1 MWDTTSAFGQRVE
14 RRLAEEAVIWLVT
27 TAADGTPQPSPVWF
41 IREGETLLIFSKPD
55 APKVR
60 NIRARPRVALHFNTD
75 AHGED
80 VIVFTGTAALDA
92 DAPAAHELPAYL
104 AKYGPQIPSIG
115 MTPEQMGQV
124 YAQAIRVRLEKVR
137 GF

>member
-1 MWDTTSAFGQRVE
+1 MWDTTTEFGQRVE
-14 RRLAEEAVIWLVT
+14 RRLGEEIVIWLVT
-27 TAADGTPQPSPVWF
+27 AGADGTPQPSPVWF
-41 IREGETLLIFSKPD
+41 IREGETLLVFSRPD

-80 VIVFTGTAALDA
+80 VIVFTGTATLEPNV
-92 DAPAAHELPAYL
+92 APLSALPAYL
-104 AKYGPQIPSIG
+104 AKYGAHIPGIG
-115 MTPEQMGQV
+115 MTPEQMAEA
-124 YAQAIRVRLEKVR
+124 YSQAIRVRLDKVR